1 MNSNYQKSLNYM
13 KLITIP
19 QSLDQEHGL
28 GLISTPTIRHIFV
41 IVELKYRP
49 SIVVWVRRRLVGILK
64 YTGKILSLPRQGRN
78 LDPNFEFEF
87 ILKWKKMNDN
97 FLISLQCNYNLQ

>member
-28 GLISTPTIRHIFV
+28 GLISTPTIRRIFV

-49 SIVVWVRRRLVGILK
+49 SIVV
-64 YTGKILSLPRQGRN
+64 
-78 LDPNFEFEF
+78 
-87 ILKWKKMNDN
+87 
-97 FLISLQCNYNLQ
+97 